1 MHMFDQFMLAVCE
14 YFASQCLRSLF
25 IPIAFILHFTRG
37 TMSATTH
44 SLFKKARTSL
54 LTLCV
59 FSFSPLTLAGQAA
72 VAMPDSYSADVARQV
87 LEDGG
92 NAVDAAIAA
101 SFTLAV
107 TLPEAGNIGGGGFMT
122 AYVENTPYFLDY
134 REEAP
139 SKASRDMYLDD
150 KKNVISG
157 LSTDGVLASGVPG
170 TVHGMWLAH
179 ERLATK
185 PWAELVQPAIE
196 LAENGFYIHPKLAYN
211 IKDKQNDIKGM
222 PVNFNDYFGNVRA
235 HQLFK
240 QPELAATLKR
250 IAQKGPKGFYQGKTA
265 QLLVN
270 QMRKNGGI
278 ISYDDLASYRAK
290 WREPLI
296 GSWNGTT
303 VITAPPPSSGGIAL
317 MQLLQMKDQ
326 LSATFKGVPL
336 NSAQYLH
343 LIAEIEKRVY
353 ADRAEYLGD
362 PDFIEVPTKKLLAA
376 DYISRRAAEVNP
388 TKISPTPSINP
399 GLPESPHTTHFSIID
414 GDGNAVSNTYT
425 LNLSFGNAVVV
436 EGAGFLL
443 NNEMDD
449 FSVKPGVPNAFG
461 VIGGTANAIAPK
473 KRMLS
478 SMTPTIVT
486 KDNTVRLVVGSPG
499 GSTII
504 TSVFQAMVNHMEYD
518 LTPFQTVSTARYHHQ
533 LFPKDQI
540 SYSIPIPATLK
551 ADLEKRGY
559 KTKYYVI
566 GDVQMVANTNG
577 ALDAASDPIGRGQS
591 YVFELNTS
599 K

>member
-1 MHMFDQFMLAVCE
+1 MSLTTYAFVKNIRSTVF
-14 YFASQCLRSLF
+14 SICL
-25 IPIAFILHFTRG
+25 
-37 TMSATTH
+37 
-44 SLFKKARTSL
+44 
-54 LTLCV
+54 V
-59 FSFSPLTLAGQAA
+59 SFSPMLFAKQAA
-72 VAMPDSYSADVARQV
+72 VAMPDVYSADVARKV
-87 LEDGG
+87 LESGG

-122 AYVENTPYFLDY
+122 AYVDNKPYFLDY

-139 SKASRDMYLDD
+139 SKAHRDMYLDD
-150 KKNVISG
+150 DKNVIPG
-157 LSTDGVLASGVPG
+157 LSTDGALASGVPG

-179 ERLATK
+179 KRFATK

-196 LAENGFYIHPKLAYN
+196 LAEKGYYIHPNLIQN
-211 IKDKQNDIKGM
+211 LKQKQKEIRGLD
-222 PVNFNDYFGNVRA
+222 VNFNDYFGQLKA

-240 QPELAATLKR
+240 QPELADTLKL
-250 IAQKGPKGFYQGKTA
+250 IAKQGPKGFYQGKTA
-265 QLLVN
+265 QLLIK
-270 QMRKNGGI
+270 QMQRNGGI
-278 ISYDDLASYRAK
+278 MTFNDLANYRAK

-296 GSWNGTT
+296 GQWNGNT
-303 VITAPPPSSGGIAL
+303 VITAPPPSSGGVAL
-317 MQLLQMKDQ
+317 LQLLQMKDK
-326 LSATFKGVPL
+326 LSKFFKDVPL

-343 LIAEIEKRVY
+343 LVAEMEKRVY

-362 PDFIEVPTKKLLAA
+362 PDFVTVPSAQLLSP
-376 DYISRRAAEVNP
+376 DYTALRASQVNP
-388 TKISPTPSINP
+388 KQISPTPSVNP

-414 GDGNAVSNTYT
+414 GKGNAVSNTYT

-449 FSVKPGVPNAFG
+449 FSMKPGVPNAFG

-478 SMTPTIVT
+478 SMTPTIVL
-486 KDNTVRLVVGSPG
+486 KGDEVKLVVGSPG

-504 TSVFQAMVNHMEYD
+504 TSVFQAMVNHMEYG
-518 LTPFQTVSTARYHHQ
+518 LTPFQTVSTARFHHQ

-540 SYSIPIPATLK
+540 SYSIPISSELK
-551 ADLEKRGY
+551 ADLKKRGY
-559 KTKYYVI
+559 KPKYYVI
-566 GDVQMVANTNG
+566 GDVQMVSSVNG
-577 ALDAASDPIGRGQS
+577 SLDAASDPIGRGES
-591 YVFELNTS
+591 YVFELDVV

>member
-1 MHMFDQFMLAVCE
+1 
-14 YFASQCLRSLF
+14 
-25 IPIAFILHFTRG
+25 
-37 TMSATTH
+37 MSVATY
-44 SLFKKARTSL
+44 SLFKNVRTSVL
-54 LTLCV
+54 SICI
-59 FSFSPLTLAGQAA
+59 FAFSPALIAKQAA
-72 VAMPDSYSADVARQV
+72 VAMPDTYSADVARQV
-87 LEDGG
+87 LADGG

-122 AYVENTPYFLDY
+122 AYVDQKPYFLDY

-139 SKASRDMYLDD
+139 ANADRDMYLDD
-150 KKNVISG
+150 DKNVVEG
-157 LSTDGVLASGVPG
+157 LSTDGALASGIPG

-179 ERLATK
+179 ERFASK
-185 PWAELVQPAIE
+185 PWAELLQPAIT
-196 LAENGFYIHPKLAYN
+196 LAENGFYVHPKLAAN
-211 IKDKQNDIKGM
+211 IEEKQGDIKGI
-222 PVNFNDYFGNVRA
+222 PVNFNDYFGNVKA

-240 QPELAATLKR
+240 QPELAASLKR
-250 IAQKGPKGFYQGKTA
+250 IAQQGPKGFYHGKTA
-265 QLLVN
+265 ELLVK
-270 QMRKNGGI
+270 QMQKNNGI
-278 ISYDDLASYRAK
+278 ISMEDLASYRAK

-296 GSWNGTT
+296 GDWNGSQ
-303 VITAPPPSSGGIAL
+303 VITAPPPSSGGVAL
-317 MQLLQMKDQ
+317 MQLLQMKDN
-326 LSATFKGVPL
+326 LKGTFAGVPL

-343 LIAEIEKRVY
+343 LIAEMEKRVY

-362 PDFIEVPTKKLLAA
+362 PDFVSVPTNKLLAPT
-376 DYISRRAAEVNP
+376 YIARRAAEV
-388 TKISPTPSINP
+388 SPTRISTTSNVNP
-399 GLPESPHTTHFSIID
+399 GLPESPHTTHFSIVD
-414 GDGNAVSNTYT
+414 GEGNAVSNTYT

-461 VIGGTANAIAPK
+461 VIGGSANAIAPK

-478 SMTPTIVT
+478 SMTPTIVV
-486 KDNTVRLVVGSPG
+486 KDKQVKLVVGSPG

-504 TSVFQAMVNHMEYD
+504 TSVFQAMVNHMEYG

-540 SYSIPIPATLK
+540 SYSIPIPAQLK

-566 GDVQMVANTNG
+566 GDVQMVSNVNN

-591 YVFELNTS
+591 YVFELDVTN
-599 K
+599 